1 MRPSASSFPR
11 TNRADRRVVSAS
23 IAVPRPQAIAGA
35 VAIGALAGAVSLL
48 LFPLSHG
55 GDFVQFHFAAG
66 RWLSGH
72 DPYVGGFPAMRAT
85 RVIPEPFFYPFPA
98 LLALAPF
105 ALFPLPVA
113 CAAFVTLS
121 TIVLAY
127 AVIRYSPERLPL
139 FLGSGFLVAVILG
152 QWSPLLT
159 ASLLLPSL
167 TWLAVIKP
175 NLGLAVIAMR
185 RTWLAMA
192 IGATLIVVTLIIQP
206 TWPVQWL
213 RNLHSMP
220 PHPPPVM
227 VPGGIL
233 ILLALLRW
241 RRAEARL
248 LIAMACVPQV
258 LYFADQ
264 LPLWIVPQDRRQSTL
279 LSAVSALA
287 WFAALVVT
295 IRGGHQPALSSTYFV
310 LGGVYLPA
318 VIMVLR
324 RPNVGPMPRRVE
336 ALAAGLP
343 SWLRGRAT

>member
-1 MRPSASSFPR
+1 M
-11 TNRADRRVVSAS
+11 TVRRS
-23 IAVPRPQAIAGA
+23 RAIAGA

-66 RWLSGH
+66 KWLSGH

-105 ALFPLPVA
+105 ALLPLPVA
-113 CAAFVTLS
+113 CVAFVTLS
-121 TIVLAY
+121 TIVLSY
-127 AVIRYSPERLPL
+127 AVIRCSPERLPL
-139 FLGSGFLVAVILG
+139 FFGSGFLVAIVLG

-159 ASLLLPSL
+159 ASILLPSL

-175 NLGLAVIAMR
+175 NLGLAVIVTR

-192 IGATLIVVTLIIQP
+192 IGATLVVVTLVIQP
-206 TWPVQWL
+206 TWPFQWL

-220 PHPPPVM
+220 PHPAPIM
-227 VPGGIL
+227 EPGGLL

-264 LPLWIVPQDRRQSTL
+264 LPLWMIPQDRRQSTL
-279 LSAVSALA
+279 LSAVSVLA

-295 IRGGHQPALSSTYFV
+295 IRSGQQPALSSTYFV
-310 LGGVYLPA
+310 LAGVYLPA

-324 RPNVGPMPRRVE
+324 RPNVGPMPGRIE
-336 ALAAGLP
+336 ALVAGLP
-343 SWLRGRAT
+343 AWLRGSAA